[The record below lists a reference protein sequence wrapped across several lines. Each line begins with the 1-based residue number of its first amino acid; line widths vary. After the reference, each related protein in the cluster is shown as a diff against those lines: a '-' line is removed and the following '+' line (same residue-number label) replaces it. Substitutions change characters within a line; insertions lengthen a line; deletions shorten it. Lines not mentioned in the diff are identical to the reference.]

1 MFEKKH
7 LKTIFSKLHNHVPND
22 KPKVKCMMK
31 CKGKVVGGKGDF
43 AWQKTKKTPTSWSQG
58 SAKDFAIDQDG
69 TKWMEMGWM
78 S

>member
-43 AWQKTKKTPTSWSQG
+43 AWQKTKKTPTS
-58 SAKDFAIDQDG
+58 
-69 TKWMEMGWM
+69 
-78 S
+78 